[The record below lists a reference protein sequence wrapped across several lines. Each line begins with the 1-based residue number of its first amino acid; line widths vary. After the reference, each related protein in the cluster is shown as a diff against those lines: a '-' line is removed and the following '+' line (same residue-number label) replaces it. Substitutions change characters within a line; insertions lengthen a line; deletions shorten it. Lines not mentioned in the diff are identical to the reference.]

1 MQNTCSTAQTNRHT
15 KNHPST
21 IYGYGQNVFKNGP
34 IPASFCLFSFFSH
47 YIFNNTKWKSIDGVL
62 GIQTRGRLM
71 EGADD
76 TTELWQLPPGRKFL
90 YPVFLPFHSLHEL
103 ASRVHCVSFRIILMG
118 FGQRLNMI
126 FRTYDGSLTTPPL
139 MESVTWILF
148 QKTMKISS
156 DQVYQ
161 TPLPRNTH

>member
-1 MQNTCSTAQTNRHT
+1 MGQSRPLYVYFRHLLI
-15 KNHPST
+15 T
-21 IYGYGQNVFKNGP
+21 ISITQ
-34 IPASFCLFSFFSH
+34 IE
-47 YIFNNTKWKSIDGVL
+47 KSIDGVL
-62 GIQTRGRLM
+62 GIQTRSRLM
-71 EGADD
+71 EGADI
-76 TTELWQLPPGRKFL
+76 TTELWRPPPGLKFL
-90 YPVFLPFHSLHEL
+90 CPVFLPFNSQHEL
-103 ASRVHCVSFRIILMG
+103 TSLVQSVSFRIIFTG